1 MPRPLNVDEAT
12 DGEEYL
18 PDPTVPDPFHDD
30 QDQDLPSNED
40 DGTSM
45 AISEP
50 NINDRGDVQVESS
63 ARSTKYS
70 KVKSGA
76 ARAKTARQPSKARKN
91 AIGKGKRV
99 YVERGHLTSR
109 IPVGSDAYKL
119 LEV

>member
-1 MPRPLNVDEAT
+1 MSHPLNVDEAA

-18 PDPTVPDPFHDD
+18 PDPTVYDPFHDD
-30 QDQDLPSNED
+30 QDQDLPNDED

-50 NINDRGDVQVESS
+50 NINNQGDVQVESS

-76 ARAKTARQPSKARKN
+76 ARAKTARQLSKA
-91 AIGKGKRV
+91 
-99 YVERGHLTSR
+99 
-109 IPVGSDAYKL
+109 
-119 LEV
+119 